1 MFAVGSVWR
10 FSVRLSS
17 RSFAF
22 VHVWLRSFG
31 PPTVRRSGLART
43 VLVYHAT
50 FCINSLAHVHGRQRY
65 VTGDDSRI
73 IGFWRSSRWARV
85 GTATIMRIKVASG
98 KASGGGRSILPS
110 TS

>member
-65 VTGDDSRI
+65 VTGDDSRNNWFLALFTM
-73 IGFWRSSRWARV
+73 GEGWHSNHHAY
-85 GTATIMRIKVASG
+85 
-98 KASGGGRSILPS
+98 
-110 TS
+110 